1 MLPLKP
7 RQCLLLVSDNLL
19 TVEGGGLWLDNVYLK
34 AHVAANSPPET
45 TFVIVGLLP
54 NDLAISDPNEPT
66 PRVFVTNT
74 TFQALPGRSYE
85 AVAAGIGALQ
95 VYMGGAQPRQPRM
108 ASTRAIFIA
117 IC

>member
-19 TVEGGGLWLDNVYLK
+19 TVKAGGLWLDNVYLK
-34 AHVAANSPPET
+34 AHVAPNSPPET

-54 NDLAISDPNEPT
+54 DDQETSDPEEPT
-66 PRVFVTNT
+66 PTRVFVTNT

-85 AVAAGIGALQ
+85 AVATGIGALQ
-95 VYMGGAQPRQPRM
+95 VYMGGAQPP
-108 ASTRAIFIA
+108 ACA
-117 IC
+117 